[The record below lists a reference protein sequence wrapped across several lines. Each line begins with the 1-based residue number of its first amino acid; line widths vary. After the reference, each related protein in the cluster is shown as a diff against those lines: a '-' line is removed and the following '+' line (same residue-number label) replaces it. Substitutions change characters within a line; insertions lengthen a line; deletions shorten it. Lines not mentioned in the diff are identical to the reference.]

1 MKKELREKIIA
12 YNRAVQANAE
22 KAGDMGVVVAALA
35 KLPPGQLK
43 KLLTADVIAV
53 IEKYVDIQE
62 G

>member
-22 KAGDMGVVVAALA
+22 KADDMGVVVAALA
-35 KLPPGQLK
+35 ALPPGQLK

-53 IEKYVDIQE
+53 IEKYVDVPE

>member
-12 YNRAVQANAE
+12 YNRAVQPHAE
-22 KAGDMGVVVAALA
+22 KADAMSVVVAALA

-53 IEKYVDIQE
+53 IEKYLDIPE